1 MNQITLTT
9 VDGLDPR
16 DMLAI
21 RSRLTKPS
29 SEFQLEVATVL
40 EGEASSC
47 TPIAVWHC
55 DGSLI
60 AWACSHVWRGM
71 QTLEQYVEERY
82 RNTGKGRTLAAFALS
97 SGMIDP
103 NKPLAVFSTTTADI
117 CRKLNVTDVVLFER
131 RGTDWVE
138 V

>member
-82 RNTGKGRTLAAFALS
+82 RNTGKGRTLASFMLS
-97 SGMIDP
+97 VPVIDP

>member
-29 SEFQLEVATVL
+29 SEFQLEVAQVL
-40 EGEASSC
+40 EGEGSSC
-47 TPIAVWHC
+47 TPIAVWHA
-55 DGSLI
+55 DGSMLG
-60 AWACSHVWRGM
+60 WACSHVWQDM
-71 QTLEQYVEERY
+71 QTLEQFVDERH
-82 RNTGKGRTLAAFALS
+82 RKSGKATALS
-97 SGMIDP
+97 AMLTSTGTIDTT
-103 NKPLAVFSTTTADI
+103 KPLAVFSPVTALI
-117 CRKLNVTDVVLFER
+117 ARKLGVLNVHEFTR
-131 RGTDWVE
+131 SGNGWAE

>member
-21 RSRLTKPS
+21 RSRLTKPG

-40 EGEASSC
+40 EGEGSSC
-47 TPIAVWHC
+47 TPLAVWHR
-55 DGSLI
+55 DGAMLG
-60 AWACSHVWRGM
+60 WACSHVWRGM
-71 QTLEQYVEERY
+71 QTLEQFVDERH
-82 RNTGKGRTLAAFALS
+82 RRSGIGTALASMLVGAGVVNAS
-97 SGMIDP
+97 
-103 NKPLAVFSTTTADI
+103 KVLAVFSPTTADI
-117 CRKLNVTDVVLFER
+117 ARRLRVSEVVLFQRNGNE
-131 RGTDWVE
+131 WLE

>member
-29 SEFQLEVATVL
+29 SEFQIEVATVL

-82 RNTGKGRTLAAFALS
+82 RNTGKGRTLASFMLS
-97 SGMIDP
+97 VPVIDP

-117 CRKLNVTDVVLFER
+117 CRKLNVTDVLLFER

>member
-9 VDGLDPR
+9 IDGLDPR

-21 RSRLTKPS
+21 RSRLTKEG
-29 SEFQLEVATVL
+29 SEFQAEVTGVL
-40 EGEASSC
+40 VGEASSC
-47 TPIAVWHC
+47 TPVAVWHA
-55 DGSLI
+55 DGAML

-82 RNTGKGRTLAAFALS
+82 RQTGKATALTAFLLSVPVIDAA
-97 SGMIDP
+97 
-103 NKPLAVFSTTTADI
+103 KPLAVFSPTTADI
-117 CRKLNVTDVVLFER
+117 ARKLGCADVVLFER
-131 RGTDWVE
+131 RGSEWVE

>member
-16 DMLAI
+16 DMIAI
-21 RSRLTKPS
+21 RSRLTKQG

-40 EGEASSC
+40 EGEGSSC
-47 TPIAVWHC
+47 TPVAVWHC
-55 DGSLI
+55 DGAMV

-82 RNTGKGRTLAAFALS
+82 RQTGKATTLTSFLLS
-97 SGMIDP
+97 CGVIDAG
-103 NKPLAVFSTTTADI
+103 KPLAVFSPTTADI
-117 CRKLNVTDVVLFER
+117 ARKLGCADVVLFER
-131 RGTDWVE
+131 RGSEWAE

>member
-9 VDGLDPR
+9 VDGLEPR

-21 RSRLTKPS
+21 RSRLTKPD
-29 SEFQLEVATVL
+29 SEFQTEVSAAL

-47 TPIAVWHC
+47 TPVAVWHS
-55 DGSLI
+55 DGAML

-71 QTLEQYVEERY
+71 QTLEQFVEERY
-82 RNTGKGRTLAAFALS
+82 RQTGKATTLTSFLLS
-97 SGMIDP
+97 AGVIHAG
-103 NKPLAVFSTTTADI
+103 KPLAVFSPFTADI
-117 CRKLNVTDVVLFER
+117 ARKLGVADVVLYER
-131 RGTDWVE
+131 RGSEWIE

>member
-1 MNQITLTT
+1 MNQITITT

-47 TPIAVWHC
+47 TPLAVWHA
-55 DGSLI
+55 DGAMI

-82 RNTGKGRTLAAFALS
+82 RNTGKATSLTAFVLS
-97 SGMIDP
+97 AGVIDAG
-103 NKPLAVFSTTTADI
+103 KPLAVFSPFTADI
-117 CRKLNVTDVVLFER
+117 ARKLGVADVVLFER
-131 RGTDWVE
+131 RGEDWVE

>member
-1 MNQITLTT
+1 MNRVTLTT
-9 VDGLDPR
+9 IDGLDR
-16 DMLAI
+16 LDLLAI

-40 EGEASSC
+40 EGVGSSC

-55 DGSLI
+55 DG
-60 AWACSHVWRGM
+60 AMVGWACSHVWRGM

-82 RNTGKGRTLAAFALS
+82 RNTGKATALTAVLL
-97 SGMIDP
+97 SGGVIDID
-103 NKPLAVFSTTTADI
+103 KPLAVFSPATAGI
-117 CRKLNVTDVVLFER
+117 ARKLGCVEVVLFQRAGSE
-131 RGTDWVE
+131 WAE